1 MELANPNR
9 GSPRVLLPAVP
20 GVFRL
25 SAHALVEEQVVLGG
39 TGGQGALEV
48 AGGRV
53 EGEEGGLAGVGGRRG
68 LALAQQVVVGAAE
81 LRRRGPWRV
90 VHGGDAPQ
98 GICREKKKYSGLS
111 NPTKGALV
119 GFLLKCFVKF
129 H

>member
-1 MELANPNR
+1 M
-9 GSPRVLLPAVP
+9 
-20 GVFRL
+20 
-25 SAHALVEEQVVLGG
+25 EEQVVLGG
-39 TGGQGALEV
+39 TGRQGALEV

-98 GICREKKKYSGLS
+98 GICREKG
-111 NPTKGALV
+111 NTPD
-119 GFLLKCFVKF
+119 
-129 H
+129 